1 LKANIRPRNMQA
13 DEAIAYD
20 VCMEMC
26 ANHQISDDLFAQAKE
41 ILGEQQ
47 LVDLIAVTGTYV
59 TVAMLLSLGE
69 EPIPEGKPLP
79 FPEK

>member
-1 LKANIRPRNMQA
+1 MQET
-13 DEAIAYD
+13 DEAVAYD
-20 VCMEMC
+20 VCTGNVDSNMKSAM
-26 ANHQISDDLFAQAKE
+26 NYFITLKRFY
-41 ILGEQQ
+41 GEQQ

-79 FPEK
+79 FPEKVKS